1 MNVVKIRLRKPRRV
15 FSFLCAELPLNR
27 DEACI
32 VLSDRGEEWGTCILP
47 PEPCPQEMTKRF
59 SMKVLRRITD
69 KDEKNYAFIEEEE
82 RKAREICLKKIK
94 SRHLPMKLV
103 DVEITFDKRKIIFYF
118 TADDR
123 VDFRELVRDL
133 AHDLRARIEMRHIQV
148 RDEAKMVGGI
158 GGCGRELCCSSWMNE
173 FHPISMRMAK
183 AQNLSLNPSKI
194 SGQCGRLLCCLSYEN
209 EQYEAMRKKAR
220 QEAKTKPV
228 EEVRKPREGA
238 EGEVAAP
245 SETTAR
251 AERRPARPERSERPA
266 PKDRPERSAQRE
278 RPERPERPR
287 REAPIQA
294 AAPVEAAPPVEGLA
308 EVDAEGKRSRPRRNR
323 KRKRGA
329 GGGASGGGES

>member
-27 DEACI
+27 DDACI

-220 QEAKTKPV
+220 QEAKAKPA

-238 EGEVAAP
+238 EGEGAAP
-245 SETTAR
+245 NETTAR
-251 AERRPARPERSERPA
+251 AERRPARPERTERPA

-278 RPERPERPR
+278 RAERPR
-287 REAPIQA
+287 REAPVQA
-294 AAPVEAAPPVEGLA
+294 AAPVEAPAVEGA
-308 EVDAEGKRSRPRRNR
+308 SEADAEGKRSRPRRNR

-329 GGGASGGGES
+329 GGGPSGGGES